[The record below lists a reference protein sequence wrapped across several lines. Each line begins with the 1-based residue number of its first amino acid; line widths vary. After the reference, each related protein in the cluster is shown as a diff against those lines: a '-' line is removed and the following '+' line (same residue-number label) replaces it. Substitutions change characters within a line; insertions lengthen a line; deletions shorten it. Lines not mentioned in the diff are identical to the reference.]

1 MSWKKEK
8 KSGAPL
14 FLLGSF
20 RRRVVRASAREREK
34 EERAIFFFRC
44 WCSGSR
50 RTLQFRVT
58 GALEGASKFYALAYA
73 RMREL
78 SYMTQYRALGGA
90 REWRR
95 EEEREKWGVESEPK
109 KKDRK
114 KPTHRYDCRRFS
126 RFFRDAPPAPSPTS
140 SAPFKAAGRRK
151 TLFRV
156 RTTRKEKQNCRG
168 TLSIFYES
176 VQCHLRR
183 RRSSRGLEQ
192 GKKNATTH
200 VRERRRKK
208 TSTSTTFGIFFKKKK
223 RPAPLPGL
231 CPGSGGGQ

>member
-34 EERAIFFFRC
+34 EEGDFFFFFRC

-114 KPTHRYDCRRFS
+114 KPTHR
-126 RFFRDAPPAPSPTS
+126 
-140 SAPFKAAGRRK
+140 
-151 TLFRV
+151 
-156 RTTRKEKQNCRG
+156 
-168 TLSIFYES
+168 
-176 VQCHLRR
+176 
-183 RRSSRGLEQ
+183 
-192 GKKNATTH
+192 
-200 VRERRRKK
+200 
-208 TSTSTTFGIFFKKKK
+208 
-223 RPAPLPGL
+223 
-231 CPGSGGGQ
+231 

>member
-1 MSWKKEK
+1 M
-8 KSGAPL
+8 P
-14 FLLGSF
+14 FFF
-20 RRRVVRASAREREK
+20 RSPPCLRVFSRGERGVSVVYVVSSLNSVRRGVFGIERGFPCELEEGEEERRASLSSWLLPSSGRQSERARERERR
-34 EERAIFFFRC
+34 EGVFFFRC

-140 SAPFKAAGRRK
+140 SAPFKAA
-151 TLFRV
+151 
-156 RTTRKEKQNCRG
+156 
-168 TLSIFYES
+168 
-176 VQCHLRR
+176 
-183 RRSSRGLEQ
+183 
-192 GKKNATTH
+192 
-200 VRERRRKK
+200 
-208 TSTSTTFGIFFKKKK
+208 
-223 RPAPLPGL
+223 
-231 CPGSGGGQ
+231 

>member
-1 MSWKKEK
+1 M
-8 KSGAPL
+8 APSVV
-14 FLLGSF
+14 GSSE
-20 RRRVVRASAREREK
+20 RAHERERK
-34 EERAIFFFRC
+34 KRGRFFFRC
-44 WCSGSR
+44 WSSVSR

-95 EEEREKWGVESEPK
+95 EEERENWGVESEPK
-109 KKDRK
+109 KKDQRK
-114 KPTHRYDCRRFS
+114 PSHRFDCRRFS
-126 RFFRDAPPAPSPTS
+126 RFFRHAPPAPSPTS

-176 VQCHLRR
+176 VQCLLRR
-183 RRSSRGLEQ
+183 QRSSRSLE
-192 GKKNATTH
+192 GKKNATTQ

-208 TSTSTTFGIFFKKKK
+208 KP
-223 RPAPLPGL
+223 RPRQL
-231 CPGSGGGQ
+231 SEFS